1 MPPAYTTQQKN
12 AIAQFMSFTSV
23 DRTAAARVLK
33 SHNWDAQ
40 AAINTFPTSLPRLG
54 ANRSQPTHRHH
65 NGLVATSVEKC
76 WQHNYTGP

>member
-33 SHNWDAQ
+33 SHNWDTQ
-40 AAINTFPTSLPRLG
+40 AAINT
-54 ANRSQPTHRHH
+54 
-65 NGLVATSVEKC
+65 
-76 WQHNYTGP
+76 